1 MPERVGSEMMR
12 ADLVNVKF
20 VDDVIE
26 DCPQIVQEVDHLHR
40 RALWGESREWHD
52 VREVDWSFL
61 VQFRHHVRAELQ
73 AVSHRP
79 AATAQSTK

>member
-40 RALWGESREWHD
+40 RAL
-52 VREVDWSFL
+52 
-61 VQFRHHVRAELQ
+61 
-73 AVSHRP
+73 
-79 AATAQSTK
+79 